1 MTNTFKLKKGLGRG
15 LSSLIGDTSTTP
27 KSNKVSISSIVKNK
41 FQPRKN
47 FNKEQMDELISSI
60 KERGIIQ
67 PIIVR
72 RQSDKYEIVAGVF
85 SRNSKLSINFGK
97 KLGIQKDRCYS
108 NFIEM
113 ANKESKRKDGI
124 KVVSIMTPPSSHQ
137 IIAEKFIDNNIN
149 IISDKPFAGN
159 LEQAKKLYKKI
170 KSNKKIKYALT
181 HNYSAYP
188 MVREAKVLVEK
199 GKLGRVEY
207 INVEYIQDW
216 SGGSKINSKNAKKK
230 LKWKIDRKIVGISA
244 VLNEIGTHAYHL
256 ATYISGLR
264 GDKVFADIKQISKK
278 IQMDDSA
285 QVMINFTN
293 GAKGMF
299 WTSVMAK
306 GGVYGLRIR
315 IFGTKGSLEWV
326 QNDPNYLKLNPGKG
340 AVKYLERGFHNA
352 KFSKKFSR
360 IKFGH
365 PEGYLDAF
373 ANIYKEFANSLKNK
387 SKKRYFYPNED
398 EGLETAKFINACKV
412 SSKNKKWEKIK

>member
-1 MTNTFKLKKGLGRG
+1 MNTNKLSLGIVG
-15 LSSLIGDTSTTP
+15 GGP
-27 KSNKVSISSIVKNK
+27 KSWIGHVHRISAR
-41 FQPRKN
+41 F
-47 FNKEQMDELISSI
+47 D
-60 KERGIIQ
+60 
-67 PIIVR
+67 
-72 RQSDKYEIVAGVF
+72 DKYKIVAGVF
-85 SRNSKLSINFGK
+85 SRNSKLSISFGK
-97 KLGIQKDRCYS
+97 TLGISKDRCYS
-108 NFIEM
+108 NFKEM
-113 ANKESKRKDGI
+113 ALKESKRNDGI
-124 KVVSIMTPPSSHQ
+124 QVVSIMTPPSSHQ
-137 IIAEKFIDNNIN
+137 IIAEKFIEKNIN

-159 LEQAKKLYKKI
+159 LVQAKKLYKKI

-188 MVREAKVLVEK
+188 MVREAKVLIEK
-199 GKLGRVEY
+199 GKIGKIEY
-207 INVEYIQDW
+207 VNVEYIQDW
-216 SGGSKINSKNAKKK
+216 SDGTKINLRNAKKK
-230 LKWKIDRKIVGISA
+230 LKWKIDNKIVGASA

-256 ATYISGLR
+256 ATYISGLK
-264 GDKVFADIKQISKK
+264 GEKIFADIKQISKK
-278 IQMDDSA
+278 IKMDDNA

-315 IFGTKGSLEWV
+315 VFGSKGSLEWV
-326 QNDPNYLKLNPGKG
+326 QNDPNYLKLNPDKG
-340 AVKYLERGFHNA
+340 AVRYLERGFHNA
-352 KFSKKFSR
+352 ELSKKFSR

-373 ANIYKEFANSLKNK
+373 ANIYREFADSLKNK

>member
-1 MTNTFKLKKGLGRG
+1 MNTNKLSLGIVG
-15 LSSLIGDTSTTP
+15 GGP
-27 KSNKVSISSIVKNK
+27 KSWIGHVHRISAR
-41 FQPRKN
+41 F
-47 FNKEQMDELISSI
+47 D
-60 KERGIIQ
+60 
-67 PIIVR
+67 
-72 RQSDKYEIVAGVF
+72 DKYEIVAGVF
-85 SRNSKLSINFGK
+85 SRNSKLSVSFGK
-97 KLGIQKDRCYS
+97 TLGISKDRCYS
-108 NFIEM
+108 TFKEM
-113 ANKESKRKDGI
+113 ALKESKRNDGI
-124 KVVSIMTPPSSHQ
+124 EVVSIMTPPSSHQ
-137 IIAEKFIDNNIN
+137 IIAEKFIEKNIN

-159 LEQAKKLYKKI
+159 LDQAKKLYKKI

-199 GKLGRVEY
+199 GKIGKIEY
-207 INVEYIQDW
+207 VNVEYIQDW
-216 SGGSKINSKNAKKK
+216 SGGTKINVRNAKKK
-230 LKWKIDRKIVGISA
+230 LKWKIDNKIVGVSA

-256 ATYISGLR
+256 ATYISGLK
-264 GDKVFADIKQISKK
+264 GEKIFADIKQISKK
-278 IQMDDSA
+278 IKMDDNA

-315 IFGTKGSLEWV
+315 VFGSKGSIEWV
-326 QNDPNYLKLNPGKG
+326 QNDPNYLKLNPDKG
-340 AVKYLERGFHNA
+340 AVRYLERGFHNA
-352 KFSKKFSR
+352 ELSKKFSR

-373 ANIYKEFANSLKNK
+373 ANIYREFADSLKNK

-412 SSKNKKWEKIK
+412 SSKNKRWVKIK